1 MVIDLNEKLN
11 KKDSQVMTTERVGF
25 SIAGPSSSTD
35 ERGSAGKVADGVFR
49 NDDPKAVSHAAE
61 PIKSLD
67 DICKIQEYMLS
78 EGLFRDNLL
87 FTCGINF
94 GLRVSD
100 LLKLQVGH
108 LLDSTGTRYNE
119 RIVLSEKKTGKRRV
133 VYMNDAVMD
142 AADLY
147 FGDLV
152 MRGVPIDLND
162 YLFVSRSGRT
172 GNGKPLDTKSV
183 ERILK
188 SIINDKCGIDVHAST
203 HCLRKTFAYHVIV
216 TAKDR
221 PRAVEFLQK
230 ILGHSS
236 QAVTLRYAGITDE
249 EIMSTYQNLN
259 LGSANHKKWNVT
271 KSSGLVDDNRQAV
284 VGE

>member
-1 MVIDLNEKLN
+1 MVIDLKEKIN
-11 KKDSQVMTTERVGF
+11 KKGDQATSTPAVGF
-25 SIAGPSSSTD
+25 SITRPSSSSD
-35 ERGSAGKVADGVFR
+35 ERGSAGKVADGVFK
-49 NDDPKAVSHAAE
+49 NDDSKAVSHAAE

-67 DICKIQEYMLS
+67 DICKIQDYMLR

-94 GLRVSD
+94 GLRISD

-108 LLDSTGTRYNE
+108 LLDATGTRYNE

-133 VYMNDAVMD
+133 VYTNDAVMD

-162 YLFVSRSGRT
+162 YLFTSRSGRT
-172 GNGKPLDTKSV
+172 RNGQPLDTKSV

-249 EIMSTYQNLN
+249 EIMTTYQELN
-259 LGSANHKKWNVT
+259 LGSAGRKKWDMT
-271 KSSGLVDDNRQAV
+271 KSSGYEEADRQAAACS
-284 VGE
+284 